1 VLRDIADLLCKT
13 ACYVGYIDYSQIA
26 CCGQCSGKD
35 ANFLKYGLK
44 DGGGGMSL
52 IERAADKLKKNDI
65 NSLILSK
72 AQQTVRSDSDPL
84 SFSDDVPDQK
94 IRKKVSVDNNSVV
107 GSADRANPTRKTIKK
122 IEIDLENLHHKGIVT
137 LDHSKSE
144 IAEQFRLI
152 KRPLL
157 ANAFNPDSGIKNGN
171 LIMVTSSLS
180 GEGKSFCSINLAMSI
195 AMEMDH
201 RVLLVDADVARP
213 SIPASLGYSPEEPGL
228 LDLLRDS
235 QCKIPDVMMKTN
247 VKKLTLIPAGRRH
260 AHATELLASQSMHS
274 ILAELAQ
281 RYHDRIVIF
290 DSPPLLLTS
299 EARVLA
305 SQMGQIVL
313 VVEAERTTQQTV
325 KEALQ
330 QIEACDVVNL
340 VYNKARAHSGGG
352 YYGYG
357 YY

>member
-1 VLRDIADLLCKT
+1 
-13 ACYVGYIDYSQIA
+13 
-26 CCGQCSGKD
+26 
-35 ANFLKYGLK
+35 
-44 DGGGGMSL
+44 MSL
-52 IERAADKLKKNDI
+52 IERASDKLKRNRTG
-65 NSLILSK
+65 NPVLSK
-72 AQQTVRSDSDPL
+72 PPLRVKADSDPL
-84 SFSDDVPDQK
+84 SLPDDMLPLEIEQEDVG
-94 IRKKVSVDNNSVV
+94 RSVLESVDRV
-107 GSADRANPTRKTIKK
+107 GSKKKTTKE
-122 IEIDLENLHHKGIVT
+122 IEIDLENLRRRGIVT
-137 LDHSKSE
+137 YDHSKSE

-213 SIPASLGYSPEEPGL
+213 SLPASLGYNPEELGL

-235 QCKIPDVMMKTN
+235 QWKISDVIMKTN
-247 VKKLTLIPAGRRH
+247 VKKLTLIPSGKRH

-274 ILAELAQ
+274 ILTELAH
-281 RYHDRIVIF
+281 RYHDRVVIF

-299 EARVLA
+299 ESRVLA

-313 VVEAERTTQQTV
+313 VVEAGRTTQQTV
-325 KEALQ
+325 KEALR

-340 VYNKARAHSGGG
+340 IYNKARVHSGGYG

>member
-1 VLRDIADLLCKT
+1 
-13 ACYVGYIDYSQIA
+13 
-26 CCGQCSGKD
+26 
-35 ANFLKYGLK
+35 
-44 DGGGGMSL
+44 MSL
-52 IERAADKLKKNDI
+52 IERAVDKFSKNKQNQLLSNRNASSVHLEK
-65 NSLILSK
+65 NSS
-72 AQQTVRSDSDPL
+72 SSL
-84 SFSDDVPDQK
+84 SFDVGGGAAIHNQARTASASNRPIVEK
-94 IRKKVSVDNNSVV
+94 NRNLGATKKL
-107 GSADRANPTRKTIKK
+107 
-122 IEIDLENLHHKGIVT
+122 EIDLEKLHDKGIVT
-137 LDHSKSE
+137 LDHTKSPM
-144 IAEQFRLI
+144 AEQFRLI

-157 ANAFNPDSGIKNGN
+157 SNAFNPDSGIKNGN
-171 LIMVTSSLS
+171 LIMVTSSLA

-213 SIPASLGYSPEEPGL
+213 SIPRTLGFDPEAPGL
-228 LDLLRDS
+228 LDILRDP
-235 QCKIPDVMMKTN
+235 QQKISDVIMRTN
-247 VKKLTLIPAGRRH
+247 VKKLTLIPAGVRH
-260 AHATELLASQSMHS
+260 SYATELLASQSMRS
-274 ILAELAQ
+274 ILEELAQ

-330 QIEACDVVNL
+330 QLESCDVVNL
-340 VYNKARAHSGGG
+340 IYNKARSYSHSG
-352 YYGYG
+352 YYGY

>member
-1 VLRDIADLLCKT
+1 
-13 ACYVGYIDYSQIA
+13 
-26 CCGQCSGKD
+26 
-35 ANFLKYGLK
+35 
-44 DGGGGMSL
+44 MSL
-52 IERAADKLKKNDI
+52 IERAADKLKKSDASNF
-65 NSLILSK
+65 ILSK
-72 AQQTVRSDSDPL
+72 ASQTVKADTDPL
-84 SFSDDVPDQK
+84 SFLDNTSGQKTEKNSGNFVADSVKKSD
-94 IRKKVSVDNNSVV
+94 S
-107 GSADRANPTRKTIKK
+107 GRKTTKK

-213 SIPASLGYSPEEPGL
+213 SIPASLGFSLEEPGL
-228 LDLLRDS
+228 LDLLRDP

-305 SQMGQIVL
+305 GQMGQIVL

-340 VYNKARAHSGGG
+340 IYNKARAHGGGG